1 MSHKIYLDHKPNC
14 LVGLYHWEESNP
26 NLTIQCDLSLSL
38 YLSLSWSLSSQE
50 KVEHS
55 HWEVV
60 QWVSDHP
67 PPPASRHSPMG
78 GDLRPQLWRK
88 PKAQHSTCL
97 SAIGLLMLLPTRWSI
112 QKSKLKYRNHLVGQL
127 TTDMTMWEL
136 TPSFSMRW
144 DPNSWIQVTT
154 QQKWSDPPP
163 QVWKLLQKRSSDK
176 FYLIGGSVKIERK
189 TYQMKRFDFRRT
201 PHTFKVKL
209 FFYLVGKFLLWEW

>member
-1 MSHKIYLDHKPNC
+1 MRHKIYLDHKPNC

-127 TTDMTMWEL
+127 TTDRTMWEL
-136 TPSFSMRW
+136 TPSFSTTSRHLS
-144 DPNSWIQVTT
+144 DEIQKGESKSQLNKNDQT
-154 QQKWSDPPP
+154 SP
-163 QVWKLLQKRSSDK
+163 LK
-176 FYLIGGSVKIERK
+176 FGNCC
-189 TYQMKRFDFRRT
+189 
-201 PHTFKVKL
+201 
-209 FFYLVGKFLLWEW
+209 

>member
-1 MSHKIYLDHKPNC
+1 MICILLCKRYNKTSCSRWGIRYIWITSRIVWWDFITGK
-14 LVGLYHWEESNP
+14 NP
-26 NLTIQCDLSLSL
+26 IRTIQCDLSLSL

-112 QKSKLKYRNHLVGQL
+112 QKSSLEIVAKEIE
-127 TTDMTMWEL
+127 W
-136 TPSFSMRW
+136 
-144 DPNSWIQVTT
+144 QVLSDRRKCQNRKKNISNEKDWLST
-154 QQKWSDPPP
+154 DPPH
-163 QVWKLLQKRSSDK
+163 LQS
-176 FYLIGGSVKIERK
+176 E
-189 TYQMKRFDFRRT
+189 T
-201 PHTFKVKL
+201 
-209 FFYLVGKFLLWEW
+209 FLLFGRKIPFVRMIRMLKHHHHL